1 MLKRFIKSIGAAF
14 RKFGNATANAFR
26 KLWKGTIKALRRLKT
41 LTLLQLSDR
50 IRFKK
55 NQSAKAIAAKSGL
68 IVLAFVVIT
77 LIATALI
84 YALCNLVMIPKT
96 HELITFVV
104 FFLQVLSI
112 VASASGLS
120 KTLYKGKDNP
130 ILLAYPARHFEVFLS
145 KLLVFYIYELIKS
158 VFLLLP
164 LFLGFGFIYGIFSFS
179 YFVSIVF
186 MLFMLPLFPVLIG
199 AVLTMPI
206 LFITR
211 LLNKVP
217 ILKVILMLGGLVF
230 SFWVIIRI
238 TDLIPVPLRIV
249 ALYNTFIMK
258 IVGFITTV
266 NKYALFYRLIGRL
279 MMGENI
285 FINLLILCGIIIGL
299 IGLVI
304 ALAMPLY
311 FSLASKS
318 SEQAN
323 LKKHRGVNKKSRTTF
338 LTFVRKEWL
347 LAIRN
352 INDLVGN
359 YVFLAATPY
368 VLFLMVSIFT
378 AVDRNSLGHSMTIG
392 FTAFITLL
400 LASASNTA
408 SALAITQEG
417 TEFAIL
423 KTVPA
428 DTTKMAWA
436 KIFFNLIFSSLMIII
451 GFAVLTIFATRIE
464 NVGYY
469 WLLLIAILLVNAGLI
484 FWSLQIDIMNPKL
497 REYAASGDSSSINNA
512 SRSIL
517 IGFVMTILFTALVV
531 IILFAKGDPVWKWVK
546 IIGIALA
553 FMLAR
558 MYLFNS
564 YLKNIFPEIEF

>member
-1 MLKRFIKSIGAAF
+1 MFQKLK
-14 RKFGNATANAFR
+14 
-26 KLWKGTIKALRRLKT
+26 KGTVDMLRRLKI

-50 IRFKK
+50 IRIKK

-68 IVLAFVVIT
+68 IVLAFVIIT
-77 LIATALI
+77 GISTALV

-96 HELITFVV
+96 HELITFVI
-104 FFLQVLSI
+104 FFLQILSI
-112 VASASGLS
+112 VASTSGLS

-145 KLLVFYIYELIKS
+145 KLLVFYIYEFLKS
-158 VFLLLP
+158 IFILLP
-164 LFLGFGFIYGIFSFS
+164 LFLGFGFIYGTLN
-179 YFVSIVF
+179 FVYIISTLF
-186 MLFMLPLFPVLIG
+186 MVAMLPLFPVLIG

-211 LLNKVP
+211 LLNKLP
-217 ILKVILMLGGLVF
+217 IIKVILTIAGLVF
-230 SFWVIIRI
+230 SFWLIIQI
-238 TDLIPVPLRIV
+238 TSLIPVPLRIV
-249 ALYNTFIMK
+249 ALYNSFIMK
-258 IVGFITTV
+258 VVGLITSV
-266 NKYALFYRLIGRL
+266 NKYALFYNLVGKL
-279 MMGENI
+279 MMGENF
-285 FINLLILCGIIIGL
+285 FINILILLGIIVGL
-299 IGLVI
+299 TLLVV

-323 LKKHRGVNKKSRTTF
+323 QKKHKGTNKRSKTTF
-338 LTFVRKEWL
+338 LTFVKKEWL
-347 LAIRN
+347 LSIRN
-352 INDLVGN
+352 INDLVSN
-359 YVFLAATPY
+359 YVFLVATPY
-368 VLFLMVSIFT
+368 VLFFMVSIFT
-378 AVDRNSLGHSMTIG
+378 AVDRNTLGHSMTIG
-392 FTAFITLL
+392 FSAFISLL
-400 LASASNTA
+400 MASASNTA

-417 TEFAIL
+417 AEFVLL

-436 KIFFNLIFSSLMIII
+436 KIFFNLIFSSIII
-451 GFAVLTIFATRIE
+451 IISFVVLIIFATRIE
-464 NVGYY
+464 NVVPY
-469 WLLLIAILLVNAGLI
+469 WLLLIAILLINAGLI

-517 IGFVMTILFTALVV
+517 IGFITTILFTALVV
-531 IILFAKGDPVWKWVK
+531 IILFTGGNPVWQWVK
-546 IIGIALA
+546 IIGVALV

-558 MYLFNS
+558 MYLYNS

>member
-1 MLKRFIKSIGAAF
+1 MFQKLK
-14 RKFGNATANAFR
+14 
-26 KLWKGTIKALRRLKT
+26 KGTVDMLRRLKI

-50 IRFKK
+50 IRIKK

-68 IVLAFVVIT
+68 IVLAFVIIT
-77 LIATALI
+77 GISTALV

-96 HELITFVV
+96 HELITFVI
-104 FFLQVLSI
+104 FFLQILSI
-112 VASASGLS
+112 VASTSGLS

-145 KLLVFYIYELIKS
+145 KLLVFYIYEFLKS
-158 VFLLLP
+158 IFILLP
-164 LFLGFGFIYGIFSFS
+164 LFLGFGFIYGTLN
-179 YFVSIVF
+179 FVYIISTLF
-186 MLFMLPLFPVLIG
+186 MVAMLPLFPVLIG

-211 LLNKVP
+211 LLNKLP
-217 ILKVILMLGGLVF
+217 IIKVILTIAGLVF
-230 SFWVIIRI
+230 SFWVIIQI
-238 TDLIPVPLRIV
+238 TSLIPVPLRIV
-249 ALYNTFIMK
+249 ALYNSFIMK
-258 IVGFITTV
+258 VVGFITSV
-266 NKYALFYRLIGRL
+266 NKYALFYNLVGKL
-279 MMGENI
+279 MMGENF
-285 FINLLILCGIIIGL
+285 FINILILLGIIVGL
-299 IGLVI
+299 TLLVV

-323 LKKHRGVNKKSRTTF
+323 QKKHKGTNKRSKTTF
-338 LTFVRKEWL
+338 LTFVKKEWL
-347 LAIRN
+347 LSIRN
-352 INDLVGN
+352 INDLVSN
-359 YVFLAATPY
+359 YVFLVATPY
-368 VLFLMVSIFT
+368 VLFFMVSIFT
-378 AVDRNSLGHSMTIG
+378 AVDRNTLGHSMTIG
-392 FTAFITLL
+392 FSAFICLL
-400 LASASNTA
+400 MASASNTA

-417 TEFAIL
+417 AEFVLL

-436 KIFFNLIFSSLMIII
+436 KIFFNLIFSSIII
-451 GFAVLTIFATRIE
+451 IISFVVLIIFATRIE
-464 NVGYY
+464 NVVPY
-469 WLLLIAILLVNAGLI
+469 WLLLIAILLINAGLI

-517 IGFVMTILFTALVV
+517 IGFITTILFTTLVV
-531 IILFAKGDPVWKWVK
+531 IILFTGGNPIWQWVK

-558 MYLFNS
+558 MYLYNS

>member
-1 MLKRFIKSIGAAF
+1 MFQKLK
-14 RKFGNATANAFR
+14 
-26 KLWKGTIKALRRLKT
+26 KGTVDMLRRLKI

-50 IRFKK
+50 IRIKK

-68 IVLAFVVIT
+68 IVLAFVIIT
-77 LIATALI
+77 GISTALV

-96 HELITFVV
+96 HELITFVI
-104 FFLQVLSI
+104 FFLQILSI
-112 VASASGLS
+112 VASTSGLS

-145 KLLVFYIYELIKS
+145 KLLVFYIYEFLKS
-158 VFLLLP
+158 IFILLP
-164 LFLGFGFIYGIFSFS
+164 LFLGFGFIYGTLN
-179 YFVSIVF
+179 FVYIISTLF
-186 MLFMLPLFPVLIG
+186 MVAMLPLFPVLIG

-211 LLNKVP
+211 LLNKLP
-217 ILKVILMLGGLVF
+217 IIKVILTIAGLVF
-230 SFWVIIRI
+230 SFWLIIQI
-238 TDLIPVPLRIV
+238 TSLIPVPLRIV
-249 ALYNTFIMK
+249 ALYNSFIMK
-258 IVGFITTV
+258 VVGFITSV
-266 NKYALFYRLIGRL
+266 NKYALFYNLVGKL
-279 MMGENI
+279 MMGENF
-285 FINLLILCGIIIGL
+285 FINILILLGIIVGL
-299 IGLVI
+299 TLLVV

-323 LKKHRGVNKKSRTTF
+323 QKKHKGTNKRSKTTF
-338 LTFVRKEWL
+338 LTFVKKEWL
-347 LAIRN
+347 LSIRN
-352 INDLVGN
+352 INDLVSN
-359 YVFLAATPY
+359 YVFLVATPY
-368 VLFLMVSIFT
+368 VLFFMVSIFT
-378 AVDRNSLGHSMTIG
+378 AVDRNTLGHSMTIG
-392 FTAFITLL
+392 FSAFISLL
-400 LASASNTA
+400 MASASNTA

-417 TEFAIL
+417 AEFVLL

-436 KIFFNLIFSSLMIII
+436 KIFFNLIFSSIII
-451 GFAVLTIFATRIE
+451 IISFVVLIIFATRIE
-464 NVGYY
+464 NVVPY
-469 WLLLIAILLVNAGLI
+469 WLLLIAILLINAGLI

-517 IGFVMTILFTALVV
+517 IGFITTILFTALVV
-531 IILFAKGDPVWKWVK
+531 IILFTGGNPVWQWVK
-546 IIGIALA
+546 IIGVALV

-558 MYLFNS
+558 MYLYNS

>member
-1 MLKRFIKSIGAAF
+1 M
-14 RKFGNATANAFR
+14 
-26 KLWKGTIKALRRLKT
+26 LRRLKI

-50 IRFKK
+50 IRIKK

-68 IVLAFVVIT
+68 IVLAFVIIT
-77 LIATALI
+77 GISTALV

-96 HELITFVV
+96 HELITFVI
-104 FFLQVLSI
+104 FFLQILSI
-112 VASASGLS
+112 VASTSGLS

-145 KLLVFYIYELIKS
+145 KLLVFYIYEFLKS
-158 VFLLLP
+158 IFILLP
-164 LFLGFGFIYGIFSFS
+164 LFLGFGFIYGTLN
-179 YFVSIVF
+179 FVYIISTLF
-186 MLFMLPLFPVLIG
+186 MVAMLPLFPVLIG

-211 LLNKVP
+211 LLNKLP
-217 ILKVILMLGGLVF
+217 IIKVILTIAGLVF
-230 SFWVIIRI
+230 SFWLIIQI
-238 TDLIPVPLRIV
+238 TSLIPVPLRIV
-249 ALYNTFIMK
+249 ALYNSFIMK
-258 IVGFITTV
+258 VVGFITSV
-266 NKYALFYRLIGRL
+266 NKYALFYNLVGKL
-279 MMGENI
+279 MMGENF
-285 FINLLILCGIIIGL
+285 FINILILLGIIVGL
-299 IGLVI
+299 TLLVV

-323 LKKHRGVNKKSRTTF
+323 QKKHKGTNKRSKTTF
-338 LTFVRKEWL
+338 LTFVKKEWL
-347 LAIRN
+347 LSIRN
-352 INDLVGN
+352 INDLVSN
-359 YVFLAATPY
+359 YVFLVATPY
-368 VLFLMVSIFT
+368 VLFFMVSIFT
-378 AVDRNSLGHSMTIG
+378 AVDRNTLGHSMTIG
-392 FTAFITLL
+392 FSAFISLL
-400 LASASNTA
+400 MASASNTA

-417 TEFAIL
+417 AEFVLL

-436 KIFFNLIFSSLMIII
+436 KIFFNLIFSSIII
-451 GFAVLTIFATRIE
+451 IISFVVLIIFATRIE
-464 NVGYY
+464 NVVPY
-469 WLLLIAILLVNAGLI
+469 WLLLIAILLINAGLI

-517 IGFVMTILFTALVV
+517 IGFITTILFTALVV
-531 IILFAKGDPVWKWVK
+531 IILFTGGNPVWQWVK
-546 IIGIALA
+546 IIGIALV

-558 MYLFNS
+558 MYLYNS

>member
-1 MLKRFIKSIGAAF
+1 MFQKLK
-14 RKFGNATANAFR
+14 
-26 KLWKGTIKALRRLKT
+26 KGTVDMLRRLKI

-50 IRFKK
+50 IRIKK

-68 IVLAFVVIT
+68 IVLAFVIIT
-77 LIATALI
+77 GISTALV

-96 HELITFVV
+96 HELITFVI
-104 FFLQVLSI
+104 FFLQILSI
-112 VASASGLS
+112 VASTSGLS

-145 KLLVFYIYELIKS
+145 KLLVFYIYEFLKS
-158 VFLLLP
+158 IFILLP
-164 LFLGFGFIYGIFSFS
+164 LFLGFGFIYGTLN
-179 YFVSIVF
+179 FVYIISTLF
-186 MLFMLPLFPVLIG
+186 MVAMLPLFPVLIG

-211 LLNKVP
+211 LLNKLP
-217 ILKVILMLGGLVF
+217 IIKVILTIAGLVF
-230 SFWVIIRI
+230 SFWLIIQI
-238 TDLIPVPLRIV
+238 TSLIPVPLRIV
-249 ALYNTFIMK
+249 ALYNSFIMK
-258 IVGFITTV
+258 VVGFITSV
-266 NKYALFYRLIGRL
+266 NKYALFYNLVGKL
-279 MMGENI
+279 MMGENF
-285 FINLLILCGIIIGL
+285 FINILILLGIIVGL
-299 IGLVI
+299 TLLVV

-323 LKKHRGVNKKSRTTF
+323 QKKHKGTNKRSKTTF
-338 LTFVRKEWL
+338 LTFVKKEWL
-347 LAIRN
+347 LSIRN
-352 INDLVGN
+352 INDLVSN
-359 YVFLAATPY
+359 YVFLVATPY
-368 VLFLMVSIFT
+368 VLFFMVSIFT
-378 AVDRNSLGHSMTIG
+378 AVDRNTLGHSMTIG
-392 FTAFITLL
+392 FSAFISLL
-400 LASASNTA
+400 MASASNTA

-417 TEFAIL
+417 AEFVLL

-436 KIFFNLIFSSLMIII
+436 KIFFNLIFSSIII
-451 GFAVLTIFATRIE
+451 IISFVVLIIFATRIE
-464 NVGYY
+464 NVVPY
-469 WLLLIAILLVNAGLI
+469 WLLLIAILLINAGLI

-517 IGFVMTILFTALVV
+517 IGFITTILFTALVV
-531 IILFAKGDPVWKWVK
+531 IILFTGGNPVWQWVK
-546 IIGIALA
+546 IIGIALV

-558 MYLFNS
+558 MYLYNS

>member
-1 MLKRFIKSIGAAF
+1 M
-14 RKFGNATANAFR
+14 
-26 KLWKGTIKALRRLKT
+26 LRRLKI

-50 IRFKK
+50 IRIKK

-68 IVLAFVVIT
+68 IVLAFVIIT
-77 LIATALI
+77 GISTALV

-96 HELITFVV
+96 HELITFVI
-104 FFLQVLSI
+104 FFLQILSI
-112 VASASGLS
+112 VASTSGLS

-145 KLLVFYIYELIKS
+145 KLLVFYIYEFLKS
-158 VFLLLP
+158 IFILLP
-164 LFLGFGFIYGIFSFS
+164 LFLGFGFIYGTLN
-179 YFVSIVF
+179 FVYIISTLF
-186 MLFMLPLFPVLIG
+186 MVAMLPLFPVLIG

-211 LLNKVP
+211 LLNKLP
-217 ILKVILMLGGLVF
+217 IIKVILTIAGLVF
-230 SFWVIIRI
+230 SFWLIIQI
-238 TDLIPVPLRIV
+238 TSLIPVPLRIV
-249 ALYNTFIMK
+249 ALYNSFIMK
-258 IVGFITTV
+258 VVGFITSV
-266 NKYALFYRLIGRL
+266 NKYALFYNLVGKL
-279 MMGENI
+279 MMGENF
-285 FINLLILCGIIIGL
+285 FINILILLGIIVGL
-299 IGLVI
+299 TLLVV

-323 LKKHRGVNKKSRTTF
+323 QKKHKGTNKRSKTTF
-338 LTFVRKEWL
+338 LTFVKKEWL
-347 LAIRN
+347 LSIRN
-352 INDLVGN
+352 INDLVSN
-359 YVFLAATPY
+359 YVFLVATPY
-368 VLFLMVSIFT
+368 VLFFMVSIFT
-378 AVDRNSLGHSMTIG
+378 AVDRNTLGHSMTIG
-392 FTAFITLL
+392 FSAFISLL
-400 LASASNTA
+400 MASASNTA

-417 TEFAIL
+417 AEFVLL

-436 KIFFNLIFSSLMIII
+436 KIFFNLIFSSIII
-451 GFAVLTIFATRIE
+451 IISFVVLIIFATRIE
-464 NVGYY
+464 NVVPY
-469 WLLLIAILLVNAGLI
+469 WLLLIAILLINAGLI

-517 IGFVMTILFTALVV
+517 IGFITTILFTALVV
-531 IILFAKGDPVWKWVK
+531 IILFTGGNPVWQWVK
-546 IIGIALA
+546 IIGVALV

-558 MYLFNS
+558 MYLYNS

>member
-1 MLKRFIKSIGAAF
+1 MFQKLK
-14 RKFGNATANAFR
+14 
-26 KLWKGTIKALRRLKT
+26 KGTVDMLRRLRI

-50 IRFKK
+50 IRIKK

-68 IVLAFVVIT
+68 IVLAFVIIT
-77 LIATALI
+77 GISTALV

-96 HELITFVV
+96 HELITFVI
-104 FFLQVLSI
+104 FFLQILSI
-112 VASASGLS
+112 VASTSGLS

-145 KLLVFYIYELIKS
+145 KLLVFYIYEFLKS
-158 VFLLLP
+158 IFILLP
-164 LFLGFGFIYGIFSFS
+164 LFLGFGFIYGTLN
-179 YFVSIVF
+179 FVYIISTLF
-186 MLFMLPLFPVLIG
+186 MVAMLPLFPVLIG

-211 LLNKVP
+211 LLNKLP
-217 ILKVILMLGGLVF
+217 IIKVILTIAGLVF
-230 SFWVIIRI
+230 SFWLIIQI
-238 TDLIPVPLRIV
+238 TSLIPVPLRIV
-249 ALYNTFIMK
+249 ALYNSFIMK
-258 IVGFITTV
+258 VVGFITSV
-266 NKYALFYRLIGRL
+266 NKYALFYNLVGKL
-279 MMGENI
+279 MMGENF
-285 FINLLILCGIIIGL
+285 FINILILLGIIVGL
-299 IGLVI
+299 TLLVV

-323 LKKHRGVNKKSRTTF
+323 QKKHKGTNKRSKTTF
-338 LTFVRKEWL
+338 LTFVKKEWL
-347 LAIRN
+347 LSIRN
-352 INDLVGN
+352 INDLVSN
-359 YVFLAATPY
+359 YVFLVATPY
-368 VLFLMVSIFT
+368 VLFFMVSIFT
-378 AVDRNSLGHSMTIG
+378 AVDRNTLGHSMTIG
-392 FTAFITLL
+392 FSAFISLL
-400 LASASNTA
+400 MASASNTA

-417 TEFAIL
+417 AEFVLL

-436 KIFFNLIFSSLMIII
+436 KIFFNLIFSSIII
-451 GFAVLTIFATRIE
+451 IISFVVLIIFATRIE
-464 NVGYY
+464 NVVPY
-469 WLLLIAILLVNAGLI
+469 WLLLIAILLINAGLI

-517 IGFVMTILFTALVV
+517 IGFITTILFTALVV
-531 IILFAKGDPVWKWVK
+531 IILFTGGNPVWQWVK
-546 IIGIALA
+546 IIGVALV

-558 MYLFNS
+558 MYLYNS

>member
-1 MLKRFIKSIGAAF
+1 MFQKLK
-14 RKFGNATANAFR
+14 
-26 KLWKGTIKALRRLKT
+26 KGTVDMLRRLKI

-50 IRFKK
+50 IRIKK

-68 IVLAFVVIT
+68 IVLAFVIIT
-77 LIATALI
+77 GISTALV

-96 HELITFVV
+96 HELITFVI
-104 FFLQVLSI
+104 FFLQILSI
-112 VASASGLS
+112 VASTSGLS
-120 KTLYKGKDNP
+120 KTLYRGKDNP

-145 KLLVFYIYELIKS
+145 KLLVFYIYEFLKS
-158 VFLLLP
+158 IFILLP
-164 LFLGFGFIYGIFSFS
+164 LFLGFGFIYGALN
-179 YFVSIVF
+179 FVYIISTLF
-186 MLFMLPLFPVLIG
+186 MVAMLPLFPVLIG

-211 LLNKVP
+211 LLNKLP
-217 ILKVILMLGGLVF
+217 IIKVILTIAGLVF
-230 SFWVIIRI
+230 SFWLIIQI
-238 TDLIPVPLRIV
+238 TSLIPVPLRIV
-249 ALYNTFIMK
+249 ALYNSFIMK
-258 IVGFITTV
+258 VVGFITSV
-266 NKYALFYRLIGRL
+266 NKYALFYNLVGKL
-279 MMGENI
+279 MMGENF
-285 FINLLILCGIIIGL
+285 FINILILLGIIVGL
-299 IGLVI
+299 TLLVV

-323 LKKHRGVNKKSRTTF
+323 QKKHKGTNKRSKTTF
-338 LTFVRKEWL
+338 LTFVKKEWL
-347 LAIRN
+347 LSIRN
-352 INDLVGN
+352 INDLVSN
-359 YVFLAATPY
+359 YVFLVATPY
-368 VLFLMVSIFT
+368 VLFFMVSIFT
-378 AVDRNSLGHSMTIG
+378 AVDRNTLGHSMTIG
-392 FTAFITLL
+392 FSAFICLL
-400 LASASNTA
+400 MASASNTA

-417 TEFAIL
+417 AEFVLL

-436 KIFFNLIFSSLMIII
+436 KIFFNLIFSSIII
-451 GFAVLTIFATRIE
+451 IISFVVLIIFATRIE
-464 NVGYY
+464 NVVPY
-469 WLLLIAILLVNAGLI
+469 WLLLIAILLINAGLI

-517 IGFVMTILFTALVV
+517 IGFITTILFTTLVV
-531 IILFAKGDPVWKWVK
+531 IILFVGGNPIWQWVK

-558 MYLFNS
+558 MYLYNS